1 MIIEIL
7 IASQRGTDI
16 NQLNSVKAIAGSG
29 LEGDRY
35 GLPDNRKGDD
45 YQVTLIEVEN
55 INRYNKE
62 HGESFY
68 AIDLRRNLVTHGI
81 NLNDLDGKQ
90 FTVGNEAVF
99 EGLSFANHVLC

>member
-45 YQVTLIEVEN
+45 YQVTLI
-55 INRYNKE
+55 
-62 HGESFY
+62 
-68 AIDLRRNLVTHGI
+68 
-81 NLNDLDGKQ
+81 
-90 FTVGNEAVF
+90 
-99 EGLSFANHVLC
+99 